1 MNIHSLFFLEL
12 ITLPVV
18 VVVLYFYYIR
28 RSKMVKDWR
37 HWYD

>member
-18 VVVLYFYYIR
+18 VIMLYFYYIR

-37 HWYD
+37 H

>member
-18 VVVLYFYYIR
+18 VIMLYFCYIR

-37 HWYD
+37 H